1 MRFRGHGD
9 TGRTRAPRTVAAGTR
24 ARPTAPCR
32 TTTPGVPHAE
42 STDAAK
48 RQAKAGLSA
57 PQSERLFNHSLS
69 QAGAGGGG
77 GMSRGRERVVAL
89 VDMDCFFMQVEQRL
103 DPQLRGRPCAVVQ
116 YTEWQGGGIIAVSY
130 EARAFGVS
138 RGMWASEARA
148 LCPELALARVPQA
161 RGKADLTRYREAS
174 AEVMQVLSRFAAI
187 ERASIDEAY
196 LDLTGSARHR
206 LRDLRG
212 RPLPA
217 ALLPSTFVQGL
228 PGEPGPDPGGK
239 GAHRADPGGKEELR
253 QRGLDEWLASLS
265 FDNPDCPDLQLT
277 MGAVIVEEIR
287 AAVEEA
293 TGFRCSAGISHNKT
307 LAKLACGL
315 NKPNRQTLVS
325 ARFVPQLFSKLPVS
339 SVRNLGGKLGTA
351 ITDILGVEYI
361 GELTQFSETELQTHF
376 GDKTGSWLYDLCR
389 GIEEEPVKNRYLP
402 QSIGC
407 SKNFPGKL
415 ALATQKAVQHW
426 LLQLALE
433 LESRLNKD
441 RSQNHRVARQ
451 LMVVIRQQGDTRVSR
466 LCALS
471 RYDAQKMCNDAFTLI
486 QNCNMAGAH
495 QAAWSPPLISVQL
508 SASKFS
514 EPVTLSTGITT
525 FLTGD
530 TQPDGTATTSQ
541 NTMSCGRARVK
552 FFRSPSKELR
562 QKPASA
568 IESFFQK
575 AAERQLSQAAA
586 TTSLSTAATAESVV
600 PTSPEHQERTA
611 VGLPVGP
618 ASVQCDLESPVKR
631 SPSDASPTSPYK
643 MLPQEKLPS
652 EATQTPSTP
661 PNSRTLL
668 KLQPA
673 MEGNEQ
679 NLPPSPELTLLPPAS
694 PGDQQRCEKCGQLVL
709 VWEFPEHMDYH
720 FALEL
725 QSSFLEPSP
734 PMASEAAPNAKAVTS
749 RSPAKAKNKP
759 KTPAGS
765 SAKRPKESVT
775 KTLDFFFKPLPP

>member
-1 MRFRGHGD
+1 
-9 TGRTRAPRTVAAGTR
+9 
-24 ARPTAPCR
+24 
-32 TTTPGVPHAE
+32 
-42 STDAAK
+42 
-48 RQAKAGLSA
+48 
-57 PQSERLFNHSLS
+57 
-69 QAGAGGGG
+69 
-77 GMSRGRERVVAL
+77 MSRGRERVVAL

-161 RGKADLTRYREAS
+161 RGKADLTR
-174 AEVMQVLSRFAAI
+174 
-187 ERASIDEAY
+187 
-196 LDLTGSARHR
+196 
-206 LRDLRG
+206 
-212 RPLPA
+212 
-217 ALLPSTFVQGL
+217 TFVQGL
-228 PGEPGPDPGGK
+228 PAEPSPDPGGK
-239 GAHRADPGGKEELR
+239 GTHRAEPGGKGTHRPPGRVRSACFVSPESRACKKRHIMSPCDPLCVPSLEELR

-287 AAVEEA
+287 VAVEAA

-325 ARFVPQLFSKLPVS
+325 ARFVPQLFSQLPVS
-339 SVRNLGGKLGTA
+339 SIRNLGGKLGTA

-407 SKNFPGKL
+407 SKNFPGKA

-486 QNCNMAGAH
+486 QNCNVAGAH

-530 TQPDGTATTSQ
+530 TQPDGIATTSQ
-541 NTMSCGRARVK
+541 NATSCGRARVK

-562 QKPASA
+562 QKPANA

-586 TTSLSTAATAESVV
+586 ATSLPTAATAESPV
-600 PTSPEHQERTA
+600 PSSPEHRER
-611 VGLPVGP
+611 VGIGL
-618 ASVQCDLESPVKR
+618 ASVQCDLESPVKQ
-631 SPSDASPTSPYK
+631 SPSDASPTSPHK
-643 MLPQEKLPS
+643 KLPWEKLPS
-652 EATQTPSTP
+652 DATQTPSTP
-661 PNSRTLL
+661 PSSRTLL

-673 MEGNEQ
+673 VEGNEQ

-694 PGDQQRCEKCGQLVL
+694 PGDQQHCEKCGQLVL

-725 QSSFLEPSP
+725 QSSFLELSA
-734 PMASEAAPNAKAVTS
+734 PMAPEAVPSAKAVAS
-749 RSPAKAKNKP
+749 GSPAKAKNKP

-765 SAKRPKESVT
+765 SAKRPKEGVT
-775 KTLDFFFKPLPP
+775 RTLDFFFKRLPP

>member
-1 MRFRGHGD
+1 
-9 TGRTRAPRTVAAGTR
+9 
-24 ARPTAPCR
+24 
-32 TTTPGVPHAE
+32 
-42 STDAAK
+42 
-48 RQAKAGLSA
+48 
-57 PQSERLFNHSLS
+57 
-69 QAGAGGGG
+69 
-77 GMSRGRERVVAL
+77 MSRGRERVVAL
-89 VDMDCFFMQVEQRL
+89 IDMDCFFMQVEQRL

-116 YTEWQGGGIIAVSY
+116 YPEWQGGGIIAVSY

-161 RGKADLTRYREAS
+161 RGKADLTR
-174 AEVMQVLSRFAAI
+174 
-187 ERASIDEAY
+187 
-196 LDLTGSARHR
+196 
-206 LRDLRG
+206 
-212 RPLPA
+212 
-217 ALLPSTFVQGL
+217 TFVQGL

-239 GAHRADPGGKEELR
+239 GAHRADPGGKEACGCWLRLADAAGPFAGLSKKCHIVSPCDPFCVPFLEELR

-339 SVRNLGGKLGTA
+339 SIRNLGGKLGTA

-486 QNCNMAGAH
+486 QNCNVAGAH

-668 KLQPA
+668 KLLPA

-734 PMASEAAPNAKAVTS
+734 PTASEAAPNAKAVTS

>member
-1 MRFRGHGD
+1 
-9 TGRTRAPRTVAAGTR
+9 
-24 ARPTAPCR
+24 
-32 TTTPGVPHAE
+32 
-42 STDAAK
+42 
-48 RQAKAGLSA
+48 
-57 PQSERLFNHSLS
+57 
-69 QAGAGGGG
+69 
-77 GMSRGRERVVAL
+77 MSRGRERVVAL

-174 AEVMQVLSRFAAI
+174 AE
-187 ERASIDEAY
+187 
-196 LDLTGSARHR
+196 G
-206 LRDLRG
+206 
-212 RPLPA
+212 LPA
-217 ALLPSTFVQGL
+217 
-228 PGEPGPDPGGK
+228 EPGPEPGGK
-239 GAHRADPGGKEELR
+239 GTHRADPGGKEACGCWLGLADGAGPFAGLSKKHHIMSPCYPLSIPFLEELR

-287 AAVEEA
+287 VAVEEA

-325 ARFVPQLFSKLPVS
+325 ARFVPQLFSRLPVS
-339 SVRNLGGKLGTA
+339 SIRNLGGKLGTA

-407 SKNFPGKL
+407 SKNFPGKT

-486 QNCNMAGAH
+486 QNCNVAGAH

-514 EPVTLSTGITT
+514 EPVTLSTGIAT

-541 NTMSCGRARVK
+541 NATSCGRARVK

-562 QKPASA
+562 QKPANA

-586 TTSLSTAATAESVV
+586 ATSLPTAASAESPV
-600 PTSPEHQERTA
+600 PSSPEHRETA
-611 VGLPVGP
+611 GVEL

-631 SPSDASPTSPYK
+631 SLSDASPTSPYK
-643 MLPQEKLPS
+643 RLPWEKLPS
-652 EATQTPSTP
+652 DATQIPSTP
-661 PNSRTLL
+661 PRSRTLL

-694 PGDQQRCEKCGQLVL
+694 PGDQQHCEKCGQLVL

-725 QSSFLEPSP
+725 QSSFLEPSA
-734 PMASEAAPNAKAVTS
+734 PMAPEAAPNAKAVAS

-765 SAKRPKESVT
+765 SAKRPKEGVT
-775 KTLDFFFKPLPP
+775 RTLDFFFKPLPP

>member
-1 MRFRGHGD
+1 
-9 TGRTRAPRTVAAGTR
+9 
-24 ARPTAPCR
+24 
-32 TTTPGVPHAE
+32 
-42 STDAAK
+42 
-48 RQAKAGLSA
+48 
-57 PQSERLFNHSLS
+57 
-69 QAGAGGGG
+69 
-77 GMSRGRERVVAL
+77 MSRGRERVVAL

-206 LRDLRG
+206 LRELRG

-217 ALLPSTFVQGL
+217 DLLPSTFVQGL
-228 PGEPGPDPGGK
+228 PGEPGP
-239 GAHRADPGGKEELR
+239 DPGGKEELR

-287 AAVEEA
+287 VAVEAA

-325 ARFVPQLFSKLPVS
+325 ARFVPQLFSQLPVS
-339 SVRNLGGKLGTA
+339 SIRNLGGKLGTA

-407 SKNFPGKL
+407 SKNFPGKS

-451 LMVVIRQQGDTRVSR
+451 LMVVIRQQGDTRLSR

-471 RYDAQKMCNDAFTLI
+471 RYDAQKMCNDAFALI
-486 QNCNMAGAH
+486 QNCNVAGAH

-514 EPVTLSTGITT
+514 EPVTLSTGIAT

-541 NTMSCGRARVK
+541 NATSCGRAGVK

-575 AAERQLSQAAA
+575 AAAAA
-586 TTSLSTAATAESVV
+586 SLPSAATAESAV
-600 PTSPEHQERTA
+600 PSSPEHQERAA
-611 VGLPVGP
+611 VGLSVGL
-618 ASVQCDLESPVKR
+618 ASVQCDLESPVKQ
-631 SPSDASPTSPYK
+631 SPSDASPTSPCK
-643 MLPQEKLPS
+643 SLPQKLPS
-652 EATQTPSTP
+652 DATLTPSTP
-661 PNSRTLL
+661 PSSRTLL

-734 PMASEAAPNAKAVTS
+734 PMAPEAAPNAKPVAS
-749 RSPAKAKNKP
+749 RSPAKAKNKL

-765 SAKRPKESVT
+765 NAKRPKEGVAR
-775 KTLDFFFKPLPP
+775 TLDFFFKPLPP

>member
-1 MRFRGHGD
+1 M
-9 TGRTRAPRTVAAGTR
+9 A
-24 ARPTAPCR
+24 
-32 TTTPGVPHAE
+32 
-42 STDAAK
+42 
-48 RQAKAGLSA
+48 
-57 PQSERLFNHSLS
+57 
-69 QAGAGGGG
+69 
-77 GMSRGRERVVAL
+77 RGRERVVAL

-116 YTEWQGGGIIAVSY
+116 YTEWQGGGY

-148 LCPELALARVPQA
+148 LCPDLALARVPQA

-196 LDLTGSARHR
+196 LDLTGSARDR
-206 LRDLRG
+206 LRALRG
-212 RPLPA
+212 GPLPA

-228 PGEPGPDPGGK
+228 PGDPGPE
-239 GAHRADPGGKEELR
+239 PGGKEELR
-253 QRGLDEWLASLS
+253 QRGLQEWLESLS

-287 AAVEEA
+287 VAVEEA

-325 ARFVPQLFSKLPVS
+325 ARFVPQLFSQLPVS
-339 SVRNLGGKLGTA
+339 SIRNLGGKLGTA

-361 GELTQFSETELQTHF
+361 GQLTQFSETELRTHF

-407 SKNFPGKL
+407 SKNFPGRT

-433 LESRLNKD
+433 LECRLNKD

-451 LMVVIRQQGDTRVSR
+451 LMVVVRQQGDTRVSR
-466 LCALS
+466 FCALS
-471 RYDAQKMCNDAFTLI
+471 RYDAQKMCNDAFALI
-486 QNCNMAGAH
+486 QNCNAAGVH
-495 QAAWSPPLISVQL
+495 QSAWSPPLISVHL

-514 EPVTLSTGITT
+514 EPATLSAGIAT

-530 TQPDGTATTSQ
+530 TQPDCTATASQ
-541 NTMSCGRARVK
+541 NATSSGRAKVK

-562 QKPASA
+562 QKPANA

-575 AAERQLSQAAA
+575 AAERQPSQAAA
-586 TTSLSTAATAESVV
+586 AATSLPTATMAES
-600 PTSPEHQERTA
+600 PLPSSPKHQERA
-611 VGLPVGP
+611 GIGLAP
-618 ASVQCDLESPVKR
+618 VQCDLESPLKQN
-631 SPSDASPTSPYK
+631 PSDASPASYK
-643 MLPQEKLPS
+643 RLPCEKLPS
-652 EATQTPSTP
+652 DATQTPTP
-661 PNSRTLL
+661 PGSRTLL

-679 NLPPSPELTLLPPAS
+679 NLPPSPKLVPLPPAS
-694 PGDQQRCEKCGQLVL
+694 PGDQQHCEKCGQLVL
-709 VWEFPEHMDYH
+709 MWEFPEHMDYH

-725 QSSFLEPSP
+725 QSSFLEPSA
-734 PMASEAAPNAKAVTS
+734 PMDLAAAPNPKVAAS

-765 SAKRPKESVT
+765 SAKQPKENVT
-775 KTLDFFFKPLPP
+775 RTLDFFFKRLPP

>member
-1 MRFRGHGD
+1 
-9 TGRTRAPRTVAAGTR
+9 
-24 ARPTAPCR
+24 
-32 TTTPGVPHAE
+32 
-42 STDAAK
+42 
-48 RQAKAGLSA
+48 
-57 PQSERLFNHSLS
+57 
-69 QAGAGGGG
+69 
-77 GMSRGRERVVAL
+77 MSRGRERVVAL

-116 YTEWQGGGIIAVSY
+116 YTEWQGGGVIAVSY

-174 AEVMQVLSRFAAI
+174 AEGLPAEPGTETGGKGTHPPAPALVWGCTAQRERSPVSASLCPPASLPSPRIVLSR
-187 ERASIDEAY
+187 S
-196 LDLTGSARHR
+196 
-206 LRDLRG
+206 
-212 RPLPA
+212 
-217 ALLPSTFVQGL
+217 V
-228 PGEPGPDPGGK
+228 
-239 GAHRADPGGKEELR
+239 EELR
-253 QRGLDEWLASLS
+253 QRGLQEWLASLS

-287 AAVEEA
+287 VAVEEA

-307 LAKLACGL
+307 LAKLACGI

-325 ARFVPQLFSKLPVS
+325 ARFVPQLFSQLPVS
-339 SVRNLGGKLGTA
+339 SIRNLGGKLGTA
-351 ITDILGVEYI
+351 ITDILGIEYI
-361 GELTQFSETELQTHF
+361 GQLTLFSEAELQTHF

-389 GIEEEPVKNRYLP
+389 GIEDEPVKNRYLP

-407 SKNFPGKL
+407 SKNFPGKT

-426 LLQLALE
+426 LLQMALE

-451 LMVVIRQQGDTRVSR
+451 LMVVVRQQGDTRVSR
-466 LCALS
+466 FCALS
-471 RYDAQKMCNDAFTLI
+471 RYDAQKMCNDAFALI
-486 QNCNMAGAH
+486 QNCNEAGVH
-495 QAAWSPPLISVQL
+495 QSAWSPPLISVHL

-514 EPVTLSTGITT
+514 EPATLSAGIAT

-530 TQPDGTATTSQ
+530 TQPDGAATTSQ
-541 NTMSCGRARVK
+541 NTTSGRVRVK

-562 QKPASA
+562 QKPANA

-575 AAERQLSQAAA
+575 AAERQLPQAAAAAAA
-586 TTSLSTAATAESVV
+586 TTLPGAGESPV
-600 PTSPEHQERTA
+600 PSSSEHQERA
-611 VGLPVGP
+611 GVGL

-631 SPSDASPTSPYK
+631 SPSNASPTSPYK
-643 MLPQEKLPS
+643 RLPCERLPS
-652 EATQTPSTP
+652 DATQTPSTP
-661 PNSRTLL
+661 PGSRTLL

-679 NLPPSPELTLLPPAS
+679 NLPPSPELVPLPPAS
-694 PGDQQRCEKCGQLVL
+694 PGDQQHCEKCGQLVL
-709 VWEFPEHMDYH
+709 MWEFPEHMDYH

-725 QSSFLEPSP
+725 QSSFLEPSAP
-734 PMASEAAPNAKAVTS
+734 VGLPAAPNPKAAAS
-749 RSPAKAKNKP
+749 KSPAKAKNKP

-765 SAKRPKESVT
+765 SAKRAKESVT
-775 KTLDFFFKPLPP
+775 RTLDFFFKRLPP

>member
-1 MRFRGHGD
+1 MSWQDHRCELRGARLRRVPRDVGVGGAGAVPRAGAGPGAAGAGQGGPHTVPGGQRGGD
-9 TGRTRAPRTVAAGTR
+9 AGAVALRRHRAREHRRGVPGPDGQRAPPAARVARPPPAGCAAAQHLRAGTARR
-24 ARPTAPCR
+24 ARPRARREGHAPSR
-32 TTTPGVPHAE
+32 ARREGYAPTPDPREG
-42 STDAAK
+42 
-48 RQAKAGLSA
+48 SA
-57 PQSERLFNHSLS
+57 PPALSPLNQER
-69 QAGAGGGG
+69 
-77 GMSRGRERVVAL
+77 
-89 VDMDCFFMQVEQRL
+89 
-103 DPQLRGRPCAVVQ
+103 
-116 YTEWQGGGIIAVSY
+116 
-130 EARAFGVS
+130 
-138 RGMWASEARA
+138 
-148 LCPELALARVPQA
+148 
-161 RGKADLTRYREAS
+161 
-174 AEVMQVLSRFAAI
+174 
-187 ERASIDEAY
+187 
-196 LDLTGSARHR
+196 
-206 LRDLRG
+206 
-212 RPLPA
+212 
-217 ALLPSTFVQGL
+217 
-228 PGEPGPDPGGK
+228 
-239 GAHRADPGGKEELR
+239 EELR

-287 AAVEEA
+287 VAVEAA

-325 ARFVPQLFSKLPVS
+325 ARFVPQLFSQLPVS
-339 SVRNLGGKLGTA
+339 SIRNLGGKLGTA

-407 SKNFPGKL
+407 SKNFPGKT

-426 LLQLALE
+426 LLQMALE

-486 QNCNMAGAH
+486 QNCNVAGAH
-495 QAAWSPPLISVQL
+495 QAAWSPPLTSVQL
-508 SASKFS
+508 LASKFS
-514 EPVTLSTGITT
+514 EPVTLSTGIAT
-525 FLTGD
+525 FLTGE

-541 NTMSCGRARVK
+541 NATSCGRARVK

-562 QKPASA
+562 QKPANA

-575 AAERQLSQAAA
+575 AVERQPSQAAA
-586 TTSLSTAATAESVV
+586 ATSLPTAATAESPV
-600 PTSPEHQERTA
+600 PSSPEHRERA
-611 VGLPVGP
+611 GVGL

-631 SPSDASPTSPYK
+631 SPSNASPTSPYK
-643 MLPQEKLPS
+643 SSSWEKLPS
-652 EATQTPSTP
+652 DATQTSSTP
-661 PNSRTLL
+661 PSSRTLL

-694 PGDQQRCEKCGQLVL
+694 PGDQQHCEKCGQLVL

-725 QSSFLEPSP
+725 QSSFLEPSA
-734 PMASEAAPNAKAVTS
+734 PMAPEAAPNAKAVAS

-765 SAKRPKESVT
+765 SAKRPKEGVT
-775 KTLDFFFKPLPP
+775 RTLDFFFKPLPP

>member
-1 MRFRGHGD
+1 
-9 TGRTRAPRTVAAGTR
+9 
-24 ARPTAPCR
+24 
-32 TTTPGVPHAE
+32 
-42 STDAAK
+42 
-48 RQAKAGLSA
+48 
-57 PQSERLFNHSLS
+57 
-69 QAGAGGGG
+69 
-77 GMSRGRERVVAL
+77 MSRGRERVVAL

-116 YTEWQGGGIIAVSY
+116 YTQWQGGGIIAVSY

-138 RGMWASEARA
+138 RGMWATEARA

-196 LDLTGSARHR
+196 LDLTGSARER
-206 LRDLRG
+206 LRALRG
-212 RPLPA
+212 RPLAA
-217 ALLPSTFVQGL
+217 ALLPTTFVQGL
-228 PGEPGPDPGGK
+228 PDDPGPQ
-239 GAHRADPGGKEELR
+239 PGGKEELR
-253 QRGLDEWLASLS
+253 QRGLHEWLASLS

-287 AAVEEA
+287 VAVEAA
-293 TGFRCSAGISHNKT
+293 TGFKCSAGISHNKT

-325 ARFVPQLFSKLPVS
+325 SRFVPQLFSQLPIGNI
-339 SVRNLGGKLGTA
+339 RNLGGKLGTA

-361 GELTQFSETELQTHF
+361 GQLTQYSETELQTHF

-407 SKNFPGKL
+407 SKNFPGRT
-415 ALATQKAVQHW
+415 ALATQKEVQHW

-433 LESRLNKD
+433 LESRLIKD
-441 RSQNHRVARQ
+441 RSQNHRVAKQ
-451 LMVVIRQQGDTRVSR
+451 LMVVIRMQGDTRVSR
-466 LCALS
+466 FCALS
-471 RYDAQKMCNDAFTLI
+471 RYDAQKMCNDAFALI
-486 QNCNMAGAH
+486 QNCNVAGAQ
-495 QAAWSPPLISVQL
+495 QAAWSPPLISVLL

-514 EPVTLSTGITT
+514 EPATLLSAGIAT

-530 TQPDGTATTSQ
+530 TQADGTAAGSQ
-541 NTMSCGRARVK
+541 DTASSRRPRVK

-562 QKPASA
+562 EKPANA

-575 AAERQLSQAAA
+575 AAERQQSQTAAA
-586 TTSLSTAATAESVV
+586 TSLPTATTAESPV
-600 PTSPEHQERTA
+600 PSSPEHRERDGT
-611 VGLPVGP
+611 GF
-618 ASVQCDLESPVKR
+618 ASVQRDIESPAKR
-631 SPSDASPTSPYK
+631 SPRDGSPTSPYTSPYK
-643 MLPQEKLPS
+643 RLPCEKLLS
-652 EATQTPSTP
+652 DATQTPLTP
-661 PNSRTLL
+661 PSSRTLL
-668 KLQPA
+668 KLEPA

-679 NLPPSPELTLLPPAS
+679 NMPPSPELTPLPPAS

-725 QSSFLEPSP
+725 QSSFLEPSAP
-734 PMASEAAPNAKAVTS
+734 TAPAAAPNPKAAGS
-749 RSPAKAKNKP
+749 RSPAKAKSKP
-759 KTPAGS
+759 KPPAAS
-765 SAKRPKESVT
+765 SAKRPREGVT
-775 KTLDFFFKPLPP
+775 RTLDFFFKRPPP

>member
-1 MRFRGHGD
+1 
-9 TGRTRAPRTVAAGTR
+9 
-24 ARPTAPCR
+24 
-32 TTTPGVPHAE
+32 
-42 STDAAK
+42 
-48 RQAKAGLSA
+48 
-57 PQSERLFNHSLS
+57 
-69 QAGAGGGG
+69 
-77 GMSRGRERVVAL
+77 
-89 VDMDCFFMQVEQRL
+89 
-103 DPQLRGRPCAVVQ
+103 
-116 YTEWQGGGIIAVSY
+116 
-130 EARAFGVS
+130 
-138 RGMWASEARA
+138 
-148 LCPELALARVPQA
+148 
-161 RGKADLTRYREAS
+161 
-174 AEVMQVLSRFAAI
+174 
-187 ERASIDEAY
+187 
-196 LDLTGSARHR
+196 
-206 LRDLRG
+206 
-212 RPLPA
+212 
-217 ALLPSTFVQGL
+217 
-228 PGEPGPDPGGK
+228 
-239 GAHRADPGGKEELR
+239 EELR

-287 AAVEEA
+287 VAVEAA

-325 ARFVPQLFSKLPVS
+325 ARFVPQLFSQLPVS
-339 SVRNLGGKLGTA
+339 SIRNLGGKLGTA

-376 GDKTGSWLYDLCR
+376 GEKTGSWLYDLCR

-402 QSIGC
+402 KSIGC
-407 SKNFPGKL
+407 SKNFPGKS
-415 ALATQKAVQHW
+415 ALATQKAVHHW
-426 LLQLALE
+426 LLQMALE

-471 RYDAQKMCNDAFTLI
+471 RYDAQKMCNDAFALI
-486 QNCNMAGAH
+486 QTCNVAGAH

-514 EPVTLSTGITT
+514 EPGTLSTGIAT
-525 FLTGD
+525 FLTSD

-541 NTMSCGRARVK
+541 NATSCGRARVK

-575 AAERQLSQAAA
+575 AAERQLSQAA
-586 TTSLSTAATAESVV
+586 TSLPTAASAESAV
-600 PTSPEHQERTA
+600 PNSPEHQERAA
-611 VGLPVGP
+611 VGLPVGL
-618 ASVQCDLESPVKR
+618 ASVQCNLESPVKQ
-631 SPSDASPTSPYK
+631 SPSDASPTPYK
-643 MLPQEKLPS
+643 RVPWEKLPS
-652 EATQTPSTP
+652 DATQTPSIQ

-679 NLPPSPELTLLPPAS
+679 NLPPSPELPVLPPAS

-734 PMASEAAPNAKAVTS
+734 PMAPEAASSAKAVAS

-759 KTPAGS
+759 KTSAGS
-765 SAKRPKESVT
+765 SAKQPKEGVT
-775 KTLDFFFKPLPP
+775 RTLDFFFKPLPP

>member
-1 MRFRGHGD
+1 M
-9 TGRTRAPRTVAAGTR
+9 A
-24 ARPTAPCR
+24 
-32 TTTPGVPHAE
+32 
-42 STDAAK
+42 
-48 RQAKAGLSA
+48 
-57 PQSERLFNHSLS
+57 
-69 QAGAGGGG
+69 
-77 GMSRGRERVVAL
+77 RGRERVVAL

-116 YTEWQGGGIIAVSY
+116 YTEWQGGGVIAVSY

-196 LDLTGSARHR
+196 LDLTGSARDR
-206 LRDLRG
+206 LRALRG
-212 RPLPA
+212 AALPA
-217 ALLPSTFVQGL
+217 AMLPSTCVQGL
-228 PGEPGPDPGGK
+228 PAEPGAEPRGT
-239 GAHRADPGGKEELR
+239 EELR
-253 QRGLDEWLASLS
+253 QRGLQEWLASLS

-287 AAVEEA
+287 VAVEEA

-315 NKPNRQTLVS
+315 NKPNRQTLLS
-325 ARFVPQLFSKLPVS
+325 ARFVPQLFSQLPVS
-339 SVRNLGGKLGTA
+339 SIRNLGGKLGTA
-351 ITDILGVEYI
+351 ITDTLGVEYI
-361 GELTQFSETELQTHF
+361 GQLTQFSETELQTHF

-389 GIEEEPVKNRYLP
+389 GIEDEPVKNRYLP

-407 SKNFPGKL
+407 SKNFPGRT
-415 ALATQKAVQHW
+415 ALATQKEVQHW

-451 LMVVIRQQGDTRVSR
+451 LMVVVRQQGDTRVSR
-466 LCALS
+466 FCALS
-471 RYDAQKMCNDAFTLI
+471 RYDAQKMCNDAFALI
-486 QNCNMAGAH
+486 QNCNAAGVH
-495 QAAWSPPLISVQL
+495 QSAWCPPLISVHL

-514 EPVTLSTGITT
+514 EPVTVSTGIAT

-530 TQPDGTATTSQ
+530 TQLDGTATVGQNATS
-541 NTMSCGRARVK
+541 SGRGRVR

-562 QKPASA
+562 QKPANA

-575 AAERQLSQAAA
+575 AGERQPSQAAA
-586 TTSLSTAATAESVV
+586 AAATSLSAATTAES
-600 PTSPEHQERTA
+600 PAPSSPEHQERA
-611 VGLPVGP
+611 GIGL

-631 SPSDASPTSPYK
+631 SPSNASPTSPYK
-643 MLPQEKLPS
+643 RLPCEKLPS
-652 EATQTPSTP
+652 DATQTPSTP
-661 PNSRTLL
+661 PGSRTLL
-668 KLQPA
+668 KLQTA

-679 NLPPSPELTLLPPAS
+679 NLPPSPELVPLPPAS
-694 PGDQQRCEKCGQLVL
+694 PGDQQHCEKCGQLVL
-709 VWEFPEHMDYH
+709 MWEFPEHMDYH

-725 QSSFLEPSP
+725 QSSFLEPGAP
-734 PMASEAAPNAKAVTS
+734 AGLEAAPNPKAAAS
-749 RSPAKAKNKP
+749 RSPAKARNKP

-765 SAKRPKESVT
+765 SAKRPKESGAR
-775 KTLDFFFKPLPP
+775 TLDFFFKRLPP

>member
-1 MRFRGHGD
+1 
-9 TGRTRAPRTVAAGTR
+9 
-24 ARPTAPCR
+24 
-32 TTTPGVPHAE
+32 
-42 STDAAK
+42 
-48 RQAKAGLSA
+48 
-57 PQSERLFNHSLS
+57 
-69 QAGAGGGG
+69 
-77 GMSRGRERVVAL
+77 MSRGRERVVAL
-89 VDMDCFFMQVEQRL
+89 IDMDCFFMQVEQRL

-116 YTEWQGGGIIAVSY
+116 YSEWQGGGIIAVSY

-148 LCPELALARVPQA
+148 LCPELALVRVPQA

-174 AEVMQVLSRFAAI
+174 VE
-187 ERASIDEAY
+187 
-196 LDLTGSARHR
+196 HR
-206 LRDLRG
+206 RG
-212 RPLPA
+212 
-217 ALLPSTFVQGL
+217 V
-228 PGEPGPDPGGK
+228 PGPDGQRAPPAARSARAPPAGRAAAQHLRAGTARRARPRSRRGGHAPERGGKATPLAEPGGN
-239 GAHRADPGGKEELR
+239 EELR

-265 FDNPDCPDLQLT
+265 FDNPDCPDLLLT

-287 AAVEEA
+287 VAVEAA
-293 TGFRCSAGISHNKT
+293 TEFRCSAGISHNKT

-325 ARFVPQLFSKLPVS
+325 ARFVPQLFSQLPVS
-339 SVRNLGGKLGTA
+339 SIRNLGGKLGTA

-407 SKNFPGKL
+407 SKNFPGKM

-426 LLQLALE
+426 LLQMALE

-486 QNCNMAGAH
+486 QNCNVAGAH

-514 EPVTLSTGITT
+514 EPVTLSTGIAT

-541 NTMSCGRARVK
+541 NATSCGRARVK

-562 QKPASA
+562 QKPANA

-575 AAERQLSQAAA
+575 AAERQPSQAVAA
-586 TTSLSTAATAESVV
+586 TSLPTVATAESPV
-600 PTSPEHQERTA
+600 PSSPEHQERA
-611 VGLPVGP
+611 GLGH

-643 MLPQEKLPS
+643 RLPREKLS
-652 EATQTPSTP
+652 SDATQTPSTP
-661 PNSRTLL
+661 PSSRTVL

-673 MEGNEQ
+673 IEGNEQ

-694 PGDQQRCEKCGQLVL
+694 PGDQQHCEKCGQLVL

-725 QSSFLEPSP
+725 QSSFLEPSA
-734 PMASEAAPNAKAVTS
+734 PMAPEAAPSAKAVAS

-765 SAKRPKESVT
+765 SAKRPKEGVT
-775 KTLDFFFKPLPP
+775 RTLDFFFKR

>member
-1 MRFRGHGD
+1 
-9 TGRTRAPRTVAAGTR
+9 
-24 ARPTAPCR
+24 
-32 TTTPGVPHAE
+32 
-42 STDAAK
+42 
-48 RQAKAGLSA
+48 
-57 PQSERLFNHSLS
+57 
-69 QAGAGGGG
+69 
-77 GMSRGRERVVAL
+77 
-89 VDMDCFFMQVEQRL
+89 
-103 DPQLRGRPCAVVQ
+103 
-116 YTEWQGGGIIAVSY
+116 
-130 EARAFGVS
+130 
-138 RGMWASEARA
+138 
-148 LCPELALARVPQA
+148 
-161 RGKADLTRYREAS
+161 
-174 AEVMQVLSRFAAI
+174 
-187 ERASIDEAY
+187 
-196 LDLTGSARHR
+196 
-206 LRDLRG
+206 
-212 RPLPA
+212 
-217 ALLPSTFVQGL
+217 
-228 PGEPGPDPGGK
+228 
-239 GAHRADPGGKEELR
+239 
-253 QRGLDEWLASLS
+253 
-265 FDNPDCPDLQLT
+265 
-277 MGAVIVEEIR
+277 
-287 AAVEEA
+287 
-293 TGFRCSAGISHNKT
+293 

-325 ARFVPQLFSKLPVS
+325 ARFVPQLFSQLPVS
-339 SVRNLGGKLGTA
+339 SIRNLGGKLGTA

-361 GELTQFSETELQTHF
+361 GELTHFSETELQTHF

-389 GIEEEPVKNRYLP
+389 GIDEEPVKNRYLP

-407 SKNFPGKL
+407 SKNFPGKS

-471 RYDAQKMCNDAFTLI
+471 RYDAQKMCNDAFALI
-486 QNCNMAGAH
+486 QSCNMAGAH

-514 EPVTLSTGITT
+514 EPVTLSTGIAT

-541 NTMSCGRARVK
+541 SATSCGKARVK

-562 QKPASA
+562 QKPANA

-575 AAERQLSQAAA
+575 AAERQPSQAAA
-586 TTSLSTAATAESVV
+586 AATSSPPAAPAASAGPGSAE
-600 PTSPEHQERTA
+600 HRERAAT
-611 VGLPVGP
+611 GL
-618 ASVQCDLESPVKR
+618 ASLHCDLESAVKR
-631 SPSDASPTSPYK
+631 SPGDAGPASPYERP
-643 MLPQEKLPS
+643 PCEKLPS
-652 EATQTPSTP
+652 DATQTPSTP
-661 PNSRTLL
+661 PRTLL

-725 QSSFLEPSP
+725 QSSFLEPSA
-734 PMASEAAPNAKAVTS
+734 PMAPEAATNATAVAS

-765 SAKRPKESVT
+765 SVKRPKEGVT
-775 KTLDFFFKPLPP
+775 RTLDFFFKRLPP

>member
-1 MRFRGHGD
+1 
-9 TGRTRAPRTVAAGTR
+9 
-24 ARPTAPCR
+24 
-32 TTTPGVPHAE
+32 
-42 STDAAK
+42 
-48 RQAKAGLSA
+48 
-57 PQSERLFNHSLS
+57 
-69 QAGAGGGG
+69 
-77 GMSRGRERVVAL
+77 
-89 VDMDCFFMQVEQRL
+89 
-103 DPQLRGRPCAVVQ
+103 
-116 YTEWQGGGIIAVSY
+116 
-130 EARAFGVS
+130 
-138 RGMWASEARA
+138 MWASEARA

-196 LDLTGSARHR
+196 LDLTGSARDR
-206 LRDLRG
+206 LRALRG
-212 RPLPA
+212 GPLPA

-228 PGEPGPDPGGK
+228 PGDPGPE
-239 GAHRADPGGKEELR
+239 PGGKEELR
-253 QRGLDEWLASLS
+253 QRGLQEWLESLS

-287 AAVEEA
+287 VAVEEA

-325 ARFVPQLFSKLPVS
+325 ARFVPQLFSQLPVS
-339 SVRNLGGKLGTA
+339 SIRNLGGKLGTA

-361 GELTQFSETELQTHF
+361 GQLTQFSETELQSHF

-407 SKNFPGKL
+407 SKNFPGRT

-433 LESRLNKD
+433 LECRLNKD

-451 LMVVIRQQGDTRVSR
+451 LMVVVRQQGDTRVSR
-466 LCALS
+466 YCALS
-471 RYDAQKMCNDAFTLI
+471 RYDAQKMCNDAFALI
-486 QNCNMAGAH
+486 QNCNAAGVH
-495 QAAWSPPLISVQL
+495 QSAWSPPLISVHL

-514 EPVTLSTGITT
+514 EPATLSAGIAT

-530 TQPDGTATTSQ
+530 TQPDGTATASQ
-541 NTMSCGRARVK
+541 NATSSGRAKVK

-562 QKPASA
+562 QKPANA

-575 AAERQLSQAAA
+575 AAERQPSQAAA
-586 TTSLSTAATAESVV
+586 ATSLPTATTAESPV
-600 PTSPEHQERTA
+600 PSSPKHQERA
-611 VGLPVGP
+611 GIGL
-618 ASVQCDLESPVKR
+618 ASVQCDLESPVKQN
-631 SPSDASPTSPYK
+631 PSDASPTSYK
-643 MLPQEKLPS
+643 RLPCEKLPS
-652 EATQTPSTP
+652 DATQTPTP
-661 PNSRTLL
+661 PGFRTLL

-679 NLPPSPELTLLPPAS
+679 NLPPSPKLVPLPPAS
-694 PGDQQRCEKCGQLVL
+694 PGDQQHCEKCGQLVL
-709 VWEFPEHMDYH
+709 MWEFPEHMDYH

-725 QSSFLEPSP
+725 QSSFLEPSAP
-734 PMASEAAPNAKAVTS
+734 TDLAAAPNPKAAAS

-759 KTPAGS
+759 KTPSGS
-765 SAKRPKESVT
+765 SAKQPKESVT
-775 KTLDFFFKPLPP
+775 RTLDFFFKRLPP